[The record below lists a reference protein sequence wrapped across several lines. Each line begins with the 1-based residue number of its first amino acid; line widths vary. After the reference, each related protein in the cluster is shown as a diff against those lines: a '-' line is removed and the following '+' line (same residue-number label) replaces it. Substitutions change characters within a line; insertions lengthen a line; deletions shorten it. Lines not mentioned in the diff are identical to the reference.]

1 MFRKSAIA
9 TLVLFLF
16 TGFMFNA
23 FSQEKKPKLDDRT
36 VQRIER
42 QMQSMT
48 DALKLTKDQQ
58 TKIRAILEKNTIS
71 FDRSKMRDMSREE
84 RMDMMQEFRAQRDKT
99 NKEIEK
105 ILTKVQIKKFKV
117 YLEKQGSRRRG
128 RGRSRG

>member
-1 MFRKSAIA
+1 MFRKSTIA

-42 QMQSMT
+42 QMKSMT

-84 RMDMMQEFRAQRDKT
+84 RMDMMQEFRAKRDKA

-105 ILTKVQIKKFKV
+105 ILTKDQIKKFKV
-117 YLEKQGSRRRG
+117 YLENQRSRRQG

>member
-105 ILTKVQIKKFKV
+105 ILTKDQIKKFKV